1 MLLYEYLEKKYTWVS
16 CMLRTD
22 EEKQLVELLKMGDAH
37 AVDVWYAEYRTH
49 IELYVAQKISI
60 KPDVDELVQQT
71 FIHCIK
77 QIHIF
82 LGKSSLTTW
91 MISIAHHEVA
101 DYYRKKY
108 AKKALATIPL
118 PVNILDFSI
127 PERGETSEQVLS
139 VLNKMKASSR
149 EILLMKYVDK
159 KKVSVIAHELG
170 KSIKSVESELFRAR
184 NEFRLA
190 FAESE
195 K

>member
-37 AVDVWYAEYRTH
+37 AVDVWYAEYRKH
-49 IELYVAQKISI
+49 IELYITQKISI

-71 FIHCIK
+71 FINCIK

-82 LGKSSLTTW
+82 LGKSSLATW

-118 PVNILDFSI
+118 PVNVLDFSI
-127 PERGETSEQVLS
+127 PERGEISDQVLS
-139 VLNKMKASSR
+139 VLNTMKATSR

-170 KSIKSVESELFRAR
+170 KSVKSVESELFRAR

-190 FAESE
+190 FTESE